1 MSRPESTQAIPC
13 SDSPV
18 RLTGAI
24 AIASAVLKHRQGI
37 AVTLHSD
44 VLPDISAYQFG
55 VAPVR
60 IFRSVLAF
68 PLATLITQV
77 LLAWLTDALIVR

>member
-18 RLTGAI
+18 RLTG